1 MPIKTAPSFS
11 ATFAATALVAGTAL
25 AQSDDIPPLDE
36 FTELVFEVV
45 DIGFCMAPD
54 ISDDEMRAMIAEAGG
69 ETFLQGAA
77 TAPQQVP
84 LHGAGYFSRGDD
96 DTAIAASM
104 QAFLVPED
112 GDITQ
117 LCLVLLPINGPD
129 ATKGSFALKGF
140 EEFVETEAPDPSY
153 MLVGQHAGRN
163 TAGEDIRLADLAQ
176 GAGEVS
182 FTAQDGDEMTIE
194 ITFEGML
201 SDGQMVEVAFIAA
214 LLEDEHVNFMY
225 LRAP

>member
-1 MPIKTAPSFS
+1 MPIKTAPSLS
-11 ATFAATALVAGTAL
+11 AAFAASAL
-25 AQSDDIPPLDE
+25 AVASAMAQADDIPPLDE
-36 FTELVFEVV
+36 FTELAFEVV
-45 DIGFCMAPD
+45 DIGFCMTPD

-84 LHGAGYFSRGDD
+84 LHGAGYFARGDD

-104 QAFLVPED
+104 QAFLMPED
-112 GDITQ
+112 AEITQ

-129 ATKGSFALKGF
+129 ATEGSFALKGF
-140 EEFVETEAPDPSY
+140 EEFVGTEAPDPSY
-153 MLVGQHAGRN
+153 LLVGQHAGRN
-163 TAGEDIRLADLAQ
+163 SAGEDVRLADLAQ

-182 FTAQDGDEMTIE
+182 FAAEDGDEMTIE
-194 ITFEGML
+194 IAFEGML
-201 SDGQMVEVAFIAA
+201 SDGQMVEIAFTAA